1 MVDSVADRIP
11 SCTKTL
17 RFEVDHV
24 SLQDFQDLINT
35 FSNDEWEQVS
45 SSAISSYLTTFN
57 IFNEE
62 DKINCLKKLLKGLEE
77 KYESLLA
84 QKRSHISS
92 RQRNYFEDSY
102 DEQHEEIFYDDKNID
117 SFVIDS
123 HDSSSFGHDVVRV
136 SRILLEIN
144 QF

>member
-1 MVDSVADRIP
+1 MVDSIANQVG
-11 SCTKTL
+11 SCTKTT

-24 SLQDFQDLINT
+24 SLQDFQEFIST

-45 SSAISSYLTTFN
+45 SSTIYSYLATFN

-77 KYESLLA
+77 KYKNLLA
-84 QKRSHISS
+84 QKRSQISS
-92 RQRNYFEDSY
+92 IQSNYFEDSY

-117 SFVIDS
+117 SFVIES
-123 HDSSSFGHDVVRV
+123 HDSSSFGHDVVRL

-144 QF
+144 KF